1 MRIDAYSQIAQLYNA
16 QQSKVKNSKVQDRY
30 TAGTDQ
36 VSISKAG
43 RDYQIAKN
51 AVSEAAD
58 VNEDKVAKLK
68 ARIQAG
74 TYSVDTASFANK
86 LLEKYNGIV
95 F

>member
-1 MRIDAYSQIAQLYNA
+1 MRIDAYNQIAQFYSV
-16 QQSKVKNSKVQDRY
+16 QQSKVKNSKVQDKY
-30 TAGTDQ
+30 TAATDQ

-43 RDYQIAKN
+43 RDYQVAKN
-51 AVSEAAD
+51 AVSEAPD

-74 TYSVDTASFANK
+74 NYSVDTASFANK
-86 LLEKYNGIV
+86 LLEKYNSIV

>member
-1 MRIDAYSQIAQLYNA
+1 MRIDAYSQIAQLYNT

-43 RDYQIAKN
+43 RDYQVAKN

-58 VNEDKVAKLK
+58 VNEEKVAKLK
-68 ARIQAG
+68 TRIQAG
-74 TYSVDTASFANK
+74 TYSVDTASFASK
-86 LLEKYNGIV
+86 LLEKYNSIV